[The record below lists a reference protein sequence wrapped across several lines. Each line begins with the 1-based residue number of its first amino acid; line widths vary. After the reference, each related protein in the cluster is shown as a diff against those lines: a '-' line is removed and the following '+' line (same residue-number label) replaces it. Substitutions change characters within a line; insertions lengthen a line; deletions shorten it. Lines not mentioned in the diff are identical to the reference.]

1 MDDGYDFTNSGIQ
14 KRVQKLRDERD
25 EERQENGRLRAK
37 VAKLERGN
45 ARLKERSL
53 PFSMPRF
60 EPLIPKT
67 ANMRVFPEETLKSIQ
82 QAQANFDRLA
92 ASMPR
97 IEPFIPKTAL
107 MGVFPKETLKS
118 IQQAQA
124 NFEGIAASMRSATEV
139 GKSGTVAPTN
149 PRKRNKGE

>member
-1 MDDGYDFTNSGIQ
+1 MDDVYDFTTSGNL

-53 PFSMPRF
+53 PFSMPR
-60 EPLIPKT
+60 
-67 ANMRVFPEETLKSIQ
+67 
-82 QAQANFDRLA
+82 
-92 ASMPR
+92 
-97 IEPFIPKTAL
+97 IEPFIPKTAY
-107 MGVFPKETLKS
+107 MRVFPEGTLKS

-124 NFEGIAASMRSATEV
+124 NFERIAASTARFEPFIPKTAYMRVFPEGTLKSIQQAQANFERIAASMRKLGS
-139 GKSGTVAPTN
+139 
-149 PRKRNKGE
+149 

>member
-37 VAKLERGN
+37 VAKLEREN

-67 ANMRVFPEETLKSIQ
+67 VNMRVFPEET
-82 QAQANFDRLA
+82 
-92 ASMPR
+92 M
-97 IEPFIPKTAL
+97 
-107 MGVFPKETLKS
+107 KS

-124 NFEGIAASMRSATEV
+124 NFERLAASMRSATEV
-139 GKSGTVAPTN
+139 GKLGIVAPTS
-149 PRKRNKGE
+149 PRKRSKGE